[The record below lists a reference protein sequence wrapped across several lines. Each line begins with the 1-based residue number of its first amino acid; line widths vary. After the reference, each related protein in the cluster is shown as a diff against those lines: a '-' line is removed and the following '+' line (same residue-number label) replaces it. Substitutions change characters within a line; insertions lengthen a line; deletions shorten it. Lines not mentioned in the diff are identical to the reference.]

1 MRHGDMLDYSE
12 IVQDK
17 KEYLEEK
24 LAEYH
29 YQEQRRRKDDMLT
42 VLWTVAGGILLAL
55 IGLAVLVAMFCM

>member
-17 KEYLEEK
+17 KEYL
-24 LAEYH
+24 AEQLQKYH
-29 YQEQRRRKDDMLT
+29 YQEERRRRDDRLT
-42 VLWTVAGGILLAL
+42 VLWTVAGGILLAA